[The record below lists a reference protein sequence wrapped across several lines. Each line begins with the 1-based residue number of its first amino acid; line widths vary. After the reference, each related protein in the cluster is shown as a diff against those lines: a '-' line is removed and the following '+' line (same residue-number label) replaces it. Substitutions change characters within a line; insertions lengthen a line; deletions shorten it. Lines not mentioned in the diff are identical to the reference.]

1 MTTPKRGLGKGL
13 DALFTQP
20 APTKE
25 ETPGVTELRITT
37 IEPNRDQPRKLFRD
51 DQLAELA
58 NSIREHGI
66 IQPIVVTKQETGFY
80 QIIAG
85 ERRWR
90 AAKMAGL
97 NTIPAVVR
105 EYNEKEASEISLIE
119 NLQRENLNPIE
130 EAEGYKNL
138 ISSYGMTQEQI
149 SERIGKSRSTIANS
163 LRLLSLNDIIKGMVE
178 NGKLS
183 GGHARALL
191 AVENENKRIELAKK
205 VIEEQLSVRELE
217 RIVSQK
223 EEPADPK
230 KPIKKERQF
239 EAEFQ
244 SIENKLSGTLGT
256 KVKISHGSKKGK
268 IEIEYYGTDDLN
280 RILTYFG

>member
-1 MTTPKRGLGKGL
+1 MTTPKRALGKGL
-13 DALFTQP
+13 DALFSQSAP
-20 APTKE
+20 AKE
-25 ETPGVTELRITT
+25 ETAGVTELRITT
-37 IEPNRDQPRKLFRD
+37 IEPNREQPRKVFRD

-66 IQPIVVTKQETGFY
+66 IQPIVVAKQDNGFY

-105 EYNEKEASEISLIE
+105 EYDEKEASEISLIE

-138 ISSYGMTQEQI
+138 ITSYGMTQEQI

-191 AVENENKRIELAKK
+191 AVEDEHKRIELAKK
-205 VIEEQLSVRELE
+205 AIEEQLSVRELE

-223 EEPADPK
+223 EKPADTK
-230 KPIKKERQF
+230 RTLKKERQF

-280 RILTYFG
+280 RILTYFR

>member
-20 APTKE
+20 APAKE

-66 IQPIVVTKQETGFY
+66 IQPIVVTKQENGFY

-191 AVENENKRIELAKK
+191 AVENENRRVELAKK

-223 EEPADPK
+223 EEPADLK
-230 KPIKKERQF
+230 KPKKKERQF
-239 EAEFQ
+239 EAEFK

-256 KVKISHGSKKGK
+256 KVKISHGDKKGK